1 MDAAEDQV
9 FGAFCRE
16 IGVANI
22 RDYEARQLKLAQEE
36 SEARLRF
43 ETQIA
48 RLSHLYDMHVLS
60 PVDHWSDHPR
70 RCQFEEE
77 QLKKLQERL
86 NVLVETAAREEKN
99 TKSFE
104 DKKAE
109 AQEELER
116 MQEGLKELEAEMS
129 RIKATLDEKAKEV
142 EEAKRAASKAAKALE
157 QAEKEISSRVRALSK
172 HIRFA
177 IVCWSDDKLRDQN
190 DEIERLGLERS
201 GLYRKS
207 RLEEIKLPLVAG
219 NLKNVPMEEVRR
231 PNFSL

>member
-1 MDAAEDQV
+1 M
-9 FGAFCRE
+9 
-16 IGVANI
+16 
-22 RDYEARQLKLAQEE
+22 
-36 SEARLRF
+36 
-43 ETQIA
+43 
-48 RLSHLYDMHVLS
+48 
-60 PVDHWSDHPR
+60 
-70 RCQFEEE
+70 
-77 QLKKLQERL
+77 
-86 NVLVETAAREEKN
+86 NVLVETATREEKN

-157 QAEKEISSRVRALSK
+157 QAEKEISSRVRAISK
-172 HIRFA
+172 HIRSA

-231 PNFSL
+231 PRFSL